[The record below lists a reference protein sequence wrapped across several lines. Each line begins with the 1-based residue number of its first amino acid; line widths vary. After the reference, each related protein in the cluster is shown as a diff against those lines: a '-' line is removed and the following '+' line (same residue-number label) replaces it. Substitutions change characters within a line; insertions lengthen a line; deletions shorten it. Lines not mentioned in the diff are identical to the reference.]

1 MKVHDQM
8 PELNGA
14 TQWLNGEWT
23 TADLLGEK
31 PSVIH
36 FWSVSCHL
44 CKKDMPEVNQFR
56 DDYSNRLNMV
66 AVHMPR
72 YKADLNI
79 EVIKKA
85 VEEQGIIQSIFID
98 SEHILT
104 QAFEN
109 QYVPSYYVFD
119 KDGVLRH
126 FQAGSGKVEILKK
139 RVNHILD
146 EMVKVK

>member
-1 MKVHDQM
+1 MKVRDQM

-23 TADLLGEK
+23 RADLLGEK
-31 PSVIH
+31 PTVIH

-56 DDYSNRLNMV
+56 DEYSGRLNMI

-72 YKADLNI
+72 YKADLNTVVI
-79 EVIKKA
+79 EKEM
-85 VEEQGIIQSIFID
+85 EEQGIIQPIFID

-119 KDGVLRH
+119 KDGVLRY
-126 FQAGSGKVEILKK
+126 FQAGSGKIETLKK

-146 EMVKVK
+146 EMMKVK